1 MGAREAPDDRFD
13 DRLRG
18 VQTPG
23 FRISMIG

>member
-18 VQTPG
+18 VQTWG
-23 FRISMIG
+23 LRISTIG